1 MTRSRR
7 ADFEVAVEVVGNVAD
22 LDHFAMCATCKQS
35 IHIVNQSDR

>member
-22 LDHFAMCATCKQS
+22 LDHFRHVCNMQT
-35 IHIVNQSDR
+35 VNPHRQPE